1 MSYANGTTHYNLP
14 QTVGTDK
21 RDWFDTNQAFEDIDA
36 AIYGA
41 VQSASESASAITTLT
56 TRVSTNETNIA
67 DLQTSRTTDEGRISA
82 LETLTTQHTT
92 DIAGVKTDLMDMI
105 ESTQE
110 ASATAAY
117 AHAVGE
123 YFIYNDTL
131 YITTQAIAV
140 GDTIVPNTNCD
151 TRDVGTVL
159 TSLSKKLP
167 SDAVSI
173 IDGATTTG
181 SESKSFTATEDTF
194 VTVGVAVN
202 GTPEAVANQWLY
214 ARISITRSG
223 NSHNVGDNEQYNNG
237 TSTVTLYSSASFS
250 GILLAG
256 DTIRLDAT
264 TSSNI
269 TNITRTY
276 YSNVTLS

>member
-21 RDWFDTNQAFEDIDA
+21 RDWFDTNQAFSDIDA

-41 VQSASESASAITTLT
+41 VQSASESASAITALT
-56 TRVSTNETNIA
+56 TRVGTNETNIA
-67 DLQTSRTTDEGRISA
+67 DLQSSRTTDEGRISA

-110 ASATAAY
+110 LSATAAY

-131 YITTQAIAV
+131 YVTTQTINI

-159 TSLSKKLP
+159 TQLAQGGGVAAS
-167 SDAVSI
+167 AVSYDNTTSGLTADDVQEA
-173 IDGATTTG
+173 IDELASASEVKHTDVSVSGTVPQAGSGGLEVDLSSINGIPIGCVLMQDTTG
-181 SESKSFTATEDTF
+181 ASSVLLRVMYSTNNSKYKLVVSQLT
-194 VTVGVAVN
+194 
-202 GTPEAVANQWLY
+202 
-214 ARISITRSG
+214 
-223 NSHNVGDNEQYNNG
+223 
-237 TSTVTLYSSASFS
+237 SSAF
-250 GILLAG
+250 
-256 DTIRLDAT
+256 TW
-264 TSSNI
+264 SSVSVRI
-269 TNITRTY
+269 Y
-276 YSNVTLS
+276 YI